1 MFGAAVVY
9 DLCGLITDI
18 IADKAAALRLLPVAF
33 GIIYALSIGKAGSTV
48 KKICRAHIDVVARI
62 FTICDIYVID
72 FAADFNGRNKLL
84 SFR

>member
-18 IADKAAALRLLPVAF
+18 IADKAAAPEPLPVTFA
-33 GIIYALSIGKAGSTV
+33 IIYALRDAPV

-62 FTICDIYVID
+62 LTV
-72 FAADFNGRNKLL
+72 RNV
-84 SFR
+84 